1 MPETLGRICQELWQ
15 DCDVIRGDEL
25 QGNQADIELFSAV
38 SPSKGARKS
47 RFSWLFHG
55 FFQWFFNDFHG
66 FHGFHAKF
74 GSRRSIARCP
84 RVSRRPHRDSGCL
97 WCRW

>member
-55 FFQWFFNDFHG
+55 F
-66 FHGFHAKF
+66 
-74 GSRRSIARCP
+74 
-84 RVSRRPHRDSGCL
+84 
-97 WCRW
+97 